1 MAFEEGATLCHHG
14 LFLCRCAFVIDV
26 FASCR
31 VHRRRYIAAQQ
42 FIYIIAIIHHRQSLR
57 P

>member
-42 FIYIIAIIHHRQSLR
+42 FIYIIVIIHHRQSLR